1 MARTGWRWWHVLLAA
16 VGAVAVFLVVTTVI
30 GGVLLFRVFSE
41 LGPSGPDEDD
51 PQVVAARETAAARL
65 TADAELLAVAVLT
78 PSLGPEAA
86 RVGRGQVLPPCA
98 VGQHNWKIDDDYD
111 LACDLQRIEVVAAP
125 RRETFTSDMRALD
138 EALRAQGWTPSPV
151 GTMADELRDW
161 TGDVTALSGTSYT
174 RAVGDSRRTLGIRW
188 TAQGA
193 PPDTVSY
200 HAEDPDHAQLWTAGG
215 EDAHVS
221 YLLDAIPADGYAVV
235 ATEGVEYFRE

>member
-1 MARTGWRWWHVLLAA
+1 VLLA
-16 VGAVAVFLVVTTVI
+16 VLGAVAAFLVVSAVI
-30 GGVLLFRVFSE
+30 GGLLLFRVLAG

-51 PQVVAARETAAARL
+51 PQVGAAREAATARL
-65 TADAELLAVAVLT
+65 AADSELLAVAVLA
-78 PSLGPEAA
+78 PGLGPGAE
-86 RVGRGQVLPPCA
+86 RVGRGQVLPPCS

-125 RRETFTSDMRALD
+125 RRETFTSDMLALD

-174 RAVGDSRRTLGIRW
+174 RTVGGSERTLGIRW
-188 TAQGA
+188 TTYGA

-200 HAEDPDHAQLWTAGG
+200 YAEDPDHAELRTAGG
-215 EDAHVS
+215 DRAHVS
-221 YLLDAIPADGYAVV
+221 YLLEAIPVDGYAVV